1 MVSDRAE
8 ISSQGVL
15 FPKSI
20 PLTTVSR
27 LLESVEDK
35 NGEVAVR
42 PCASALLQ
50 TMAFCQSALFLC
62 VLCGQHSFGCGAI
75 QTGNTGPPGQL
86 LWSELIH
93 PIKWFDSVKQPVSL
107 TIYLTWL
114 IGCLDEWMGS
124 RLFGGSIDTA
134 FVGSDATGV
143 MLSDTH
149 QVLPV
154 KISITRL
161 DPIRSIFASF
171 LIKSKQVNMLLIL
184 CEGS

>member
-1 MVSDRAE
+1 
-8 ISSQGVL
+8 
-15 FPKSI
+15 
-20 PLTTVSR
+20 
-27 LLESVEDK
+27 
-35 NGEVAVR
+35 
-42 PCASALLQ
+42 
-50 TMAFCQSALFLC
+50 
-62 VLCGQHSFGCGAI
+62 
-75 QTGNTGPPGQL
+75 
-86 LWSELIH
+86 
-93 PIKWFDSVKQPVSL
+93 
-107 TIYLTWL
+107 
-114 IGCLDEWMGS
+114 MGS